1 MYDNPKK
8 AKVIVGQVFF
18 KKFSSFHNIIVNL
31 ICIFITKKI
40 IIDFNKLLTK

>member
-18 KKFSSFHNIIVNL
+18 KNFLLSIIISKSNMY
-31 ICIFITKKI
+31 IYYKKKL